1 MATPKIQP
9 LGSRVLIKATAKE
22 EVTASGIVLPDTMTK
37 ERPQM
42 GEVLAVGPGGL
53 NKDGVMVP
61 VSVKV
66 GQKVYFAK
74 YGPTE
79 IKIDN
84 QEYLVVEE
92 KDILATV
99 DPSLVAA

>member
-1 MATPKIQP
+1 MAQPKIQP
-9 LGSRVLIKATAKE
+9 LANRVLIQATAKE

-42 GEVLAVGPGGL
+42 GEILAVGPGAL

-66 GQKVYFAK
+66 GQKVYFTK

-84 QEYLVVEE
+84 QEYLIVEE
-92 KDILATV
+92 KDILAV
-99 DPSLVAA
+99 VE